1 MSVSAFAPW
10 ERLNIIELLD
20 AECDFLVVKS

>member
-10 ERLNIIELLD
+10 ERLKIIELLG